1 MTAPSSEPVVQEK
14 TEEKRVEYR
23 EEEAGVVDDSEF
35 HFSARSP
42 EERKKIERRVV
53 RKLDLRLL
61 PILIIMYFFN
71 FVDRSNLAN
80 ARLGGLEKDLKMTG
94 TDFNLATSILF
105 IGYIIMQ
112 LPSNLLITM
121 IRPSL
126 YLGCV
131 MTVWGLITTLTSQAD
146 TFKHL
151 LVIRFFLGVIEAPFF
166 PSAMFVMSSWY
177 TRAELGQRYAFFYAG
192 SALANMFNGL
202 MSAGILSGL
211 DGARGIAGW
220 RWLFIIQGSLTIFFA
235 MLSAALLPDYPRTTR
250 WLSREEQA
258 FAEWRLAQ
266 DVAGAVDSAD
276 AVPLLTALR
285 MALTDYR
292 AYLFV
297 VMQHCNLLSQAF
309 TYFFP
314 TIVGSLG
321 YNSTQTLL
329 LTAPPWFAA
338 FLASVFVTWHAART
352 NVRSVHIVVCMLL
365 VVIGNIVMITTPIS
379 SVGPRYFAMFLLTC
393 GALPAFQVILTWV
406 SNSFPRP
413 FAKRSAVIALVNML
427 GNIASTYGSFLYPA
441 SEGPRYVK
449 GGAVMAAVAV
459 ACAGMAVVI
468 RVVLARENGRLERME
483 RGEKGERGEEAGLE
497 ANVAGVRNVN
507 GFRFIL

>member
-1 MTAPSSEPVVQEK
+1 MPVTFAEVPREKAEDKQLEYHEKSADIVQDAEYHFSSRS
-14 TEEKRVEYR
+14 TEER
-23 EEEAGVVDDSEF
+23 ASL
-35 HFSARSP
+35 
-42 EERKKIERRVV
+42 ERRVV

-80 ARLGGLEKDLKMTG
+80 ARLGGLETDLNMTG

-112 LPSNLLITM
+112 LPSNLLITK
-121 IRPSL
+121 IRPSI

-131 MTVWGLITTLTSQAD
+131 MTIWGLITTLTSQAD
-146 TFKHL
+146 TFTHL

-202 MSAGILSGL
+202 MSAGILSDL

-220 RWLFIIQGSLTIFFA
+220 RWLFIIQGSLTVFFA
-235 MLSAALLPDYPRTTR
+235 IISAALLPDYPRTTR
-250 WLSREEQA
+250 WLSHEEQA
-258 FAEWRLAQ
+258 FAEWRLAE

-276 AVPLLTALR
+276 SVSLFTALK

-297 VMQHCNLLSQAF
+297 IMQHCNLLSQTF

-338 FLASVFVTWHAART
+338 FLACLLVTWHAART
-352 NVRSVHIVVCMLL
+352 NVRSIHIVCCMLL
-365 VVIGNIVMITTPIS
+365 VVIGNIVMITTTA
-379 SVGPRYFAMFLLTC
+379 VGPRYFAMFLLTC
-393 GALPAFQVILTWV
+393 GALSAFQVILTWV

-427 GNIASTYGSFLYPA
+427 GNIASTYGSFLYPS

-449 GGAVMAAVAV
+449 GGAVMAGIAL
-459 ACAGMAVVI
+459 ACAVMALLI
-468 RVVLARENGRLERME
+468 RFVLSHENKKLQ
-483 RGEKGERGEEAGLE
+483 KIEELGNATNVE
-497 ANVAGVRNVN
+497 ANTAGVSHVN

>member
-1 MTAPSSEPVVQEK
+1 MAALSVERTPDKVTEK
-14 TEEKRVEYR
+14 QIEDR
-23 EEEAGVVDDSEF
+23 EEDAGTTTDGSTYW
-35 HFSARSP
+35 FSSRSL
-42 EERKKIERRVV
+42 EERAVLERRVV

-80 ARLGGLEKDLKMTG
+80 ARLGGLEADLDMKG

-151 LVIRFFLGVIEAPFF
+151 LVIRFFLGVVEAPFF

-211 DGARGIAGW
+211 DDARGIAGW

-235 MLSAALLPDYPRTTR
+235 ILSSVLLPDYPRTTR
-250 WLSREEQA
+250 WLTPEEQA

-266 DVAGAVDSAD
+266 DVAGIIDSAD
-276 AVPLLTALR
+276 AVPLLTALK

-297 VMQHCNLLSQAF
+297 IMQHCNLLSQTF

-321 YNSTQTLL
+321 YNDTQTLL

-338 FLASVFVTWHAART
+338 FLASVLVTWHAARAE
-352 NVRSVHIVVCMLL
+352 VRSIHIIVCMLL
-365 VVIGNIVMITTPIS
+365 VVVGNIVMITTPTTA
-379 SVGPRYFAMFLLTC
+379 VGPRYFAMFLLTC

-449 GGAVMAAVAV
+449 GGAVMAAIAV
-459 ACAGMAVVI
+459 ACASTALLI
-468 RVVLARENGRLERME
+468 RFVLAHENKKLERSE
-483 RGEKGERGEEAGLE
+483 RQGGPIGPET
-497 ANVAGVRNVN
+497 NVAGVSHVN
-507 GFRFIL
+507 GFRFLL